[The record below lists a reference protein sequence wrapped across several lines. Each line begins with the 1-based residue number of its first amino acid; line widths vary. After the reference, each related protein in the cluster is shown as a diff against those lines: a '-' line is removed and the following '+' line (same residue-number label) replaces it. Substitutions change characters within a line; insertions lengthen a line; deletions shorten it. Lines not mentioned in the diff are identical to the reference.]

1 MTLKLAAKILAGL
14 AGLVV
19 LVLGLWTLITLS
31 YTYSTGERAGY
42 VQKISEKGW
51 VCKTWEGEIALAN
64 LPGAMPEIFSFSVRD
79 DAVAAQISALAGQR
93 VSLTYEEHP
102 GIPTSCFGDT
112 PYFIV
117 KVTPITDAVPLPATP
132 PPAPAPA
139 PTK

>member
-1 MTLKLAAKILAGL
+1 MKPVAMILGGLAA
-14 AGLVV
+14 LVA
-19 LVLGLWTLITLS
+19 LVLGIWTLITLN

-42 VQKISEKGW
+42 VQKVSEKGW
-51 VCKTWEGEIALAN
+51 ICKTWEGEIAMAN

-79 DAVAAQISALAGQR
+79 DAVAEQISRLAGQR
-93 VSLTYEEHP
+93 VSLTYDEHP

-132 PPAPAPA
+132 PPPAQ
-139 PTK
+139 

>member
-1 MTLKLAAKILAGL
+1 MKPVLMILSGLLA
-14 AGLVV
+14 LVV

-42 VQKISEKGW
+42 VQKISERGW
-51 VCKTWEGEIALAN
+51 ICKTWEGEIAMAN
-64 LPGAMPEIFSFSVRD
+64 LPGAMPQIFEFSVRD

-93 VSLTYEEHP
+93 VSLTYDEHP

-117 KVTPITDAVPLPATP
+117 KVTPITDALPLPATP
-132 PPAPAPA
+132 PPAAPA

>member
-1 MTLKLAAKILAGL
+1 MKIAGMIFGGLAA
-14 AGLVV
+14 LVI
-19 LVLGLWTLITLS
+19 LVLGIWTLITLN

-51 VCKTWEGEIALAN
+51 ICKTWEGEIAMAN
-64 LPGAMPEIFSFSVRD
+64 LPGAMPQIFEFSVRD
-79 DAVAAQISALAGQR
+79 DAVAEQISKLAGQR
-93 VSLTYEEHP
+93 VSLTYDEHP

-132 PPAPAPA
+132 PPPPAQ
-139 PTK
+139 

>member
-1 MTLKLAAKILAGL
+1 MMKPVAMILG
-14 AGLVV
+14 GLVALIA
-19 LVLGLWTLITLS
+19 LVLGIWTLITLN

-51 VCKTWEGEIALAN
+51 VCKTWEGEIAMAN
-64 LPGAMPEIFSFSVRD
+64 LPGAMPQIFTFSVRD
-79 DAVAAQISALAGQR
+79 DAIAHQIEKLAGQR

-112 PYFIV
+112 TYFIV

-132 PPAPAPA
+132 PAPPAQ
-139 PTK
+139 

>member
-1 MTLKLAAKILAGL
+1 MKIAGMIFAGL
-14 AGLVV
+14 TALVA
-19 LVLGLWTLITLS
+19 LVLGIWTLITLN

-51 VCKTWEGEIALAN
+51 VCKTWEGEIAMAN
-64 LPGAMPEIFSFSVRD
+64 LPGAMPQIFEFSVRD
-79 DAVAAQISALAGQR
+79 DAVAAEISRLAGQR

-117 KVTPITDAVPLPATP
+117 KVTPISDAVPLPANPPP
-132 PPAPAPA
+132 PPAQ
-139 PTK
+139 